1 MKGFA
6 FEQVLSPPDRLFLGP
21 NMIQR
26 RSFWVPKPSD
36 NLFNMISSSVEV
48 PH

>member
-1 MKGFA
+1 MAITGFA
-6 FEQVLSPPDRLFLGP
+6 FDSRPARGFLGP

-36 NLFNMISSSVEV
+36 NLFNLISSSVEV